1 MKKRI
6 FTVLFIAVFATMLG
20 TSIIEP
26 FMGIYAESLGAN
38 GFLIGLIFGSFTLS
52 RALFTPFIGRISD
65 FRGRKNLLLVG
76 LAGYTI
82 LSFFYSVANTTTS
95 LVIVRFF
102 HGLASA
108 MILPIAMAY
117 IGDIAPKNQEGKYFG
132 TFTISF
138 FMGLAFGPIIGG
150 ALHDIWH
157 MNAAFY
163 AMGAISFL
171 SLLFLV
177 FMLPEINA
185 HKKVKPSS
193 FKVILKDKTMQAML
207 LFRVMNAYG
216 VAAVMGFLPLLAE
229 RINVSIFQIGFV
241 VTANLLVSSAFQR
254 YFGIMADKSDKVAML
269 IGGSIMM
276 LIALALIPLSTGFY
290 TLLLFNILMGFGS
303 AISIPAGSAI
313 TAQLGKK
320 LGMGSVMGL
329 FNTAFGIGGGVGP
342 IVAGLIM
349 LVTSL
354 AFVFVSSSVIVLAGT
369 IIFYYLMRN
378 NVEYKELSKTIG

>member
-6 FTVLFIAVFATMLG
+6 FTILFIAVFATTLG
-20 TSIIEP
+20 MGIIEP

-38 GFLIGLIFGSFTLS
+38 GLMIGLIFGSFTLS
-52 RALFTPFIGRISD
+52 RALFTPFIGRLSD
-65 FRGRKNLLLVG
+65 YKGRKNLLLVG

-82 LSFFYSVANTTTS
+82 LSFFYAVASTTTS

-108 MILPIAMAY
+108 MVLPIAMAY
-117 IGDIAPKNQEGKYFG
+117 VGDISPKNQEGKYFG

-150 ALHDIWH
+150 TLHDLWSI
-157 MNAAFY
+157 NAAFY

-185 HKKVKPSS
+185 HKKIKPSS

-207 LFRVMNAYG
+207 IFRTLNAYG
-216 VAAVMGFLPLLAE
+216 IAALMGFLPLLAE

-241 VTANLLVSSAFQR
+241 VTANLLISSAFQR
-254 YFGIMADKSDKVAML
+254 YFGILADKSDKVAMS
-269 IGGSIMM
+269 IVGSIMM

-290 TLLLFNILMGFGS
+290 TLLLFNLLMGLGS
-303 AISIPAGSAI
+303 AVSIPAGSAI

-329 FNTAFGIGGGVGP
+329 FNTAFGIGGGIGP

-349 LVTSL
+349 LITSL
-354 AFVFVSSSVIVLAGT
+354 AFVFISSAIIVLAGT
-369 IIFYYLMRN
+369 IIFYYLMKN
-378 NVEYKELSKTIG
+378 NLEYKELVKAVD